1 MKNVLQRD
9 NQKRDKKIHHKH
21 ISHCSL
27 KWNSE
32 KRVRRGWTPEEKK
45 MNIYIFKAKERK
57 QYQNN
62 GTENLFVVIMY
73 LIEAFKMRLLS
84 IAESFESP
92 KRSNSTFK

>member
-1 MKNVLQRD
+1 MKNILQRD
-9 NQKRDKKIHHKH
+9 NQKRDKKIQPKH

-27 KWNSE
+27 KKSNE
-32 KRVRRGWTPEEKK
+32 KGREGGGRWREK

-62 GTENLFVVIMY
+62 STENLFVVIKY
-73 LIEAFKMRLLS
+73 LIEKVFKMRLLS
-84 IAESFESP
+84 IAGSFESP